1 MTEPLAAGAVRELA
15 RRHNI
20 RPSKALGQNFVMD
33 PNTIRRIVRLAEVG
47 PSDRVLEVGA
57 GFGTLTLGL
66 ASAAKE
72 VVAVEF
78 DRALMPALEEV
89 VSVVPNVRMVE
100 GDAMQLDYEDVLRG
114 EPHTFVSN
122 LPYSLAVPLI
132 TKLLEE
138 VPAITKFVATV
149 QREVGERLV
158 AEPGSKSYAA
168 VSLLVEYYCARRTLG
183 KVSPNVFWPKPSV
196 WSVIV
201 ELVRRPP
208 PVPMPI
214 AELMPVVWGAF
225 SQRRKT
231 IRNSLA
237 AWSGRSTSEVEALLR
252 EAEIDPGAR
261 AERLSIHDFAR
272 IAEAVS

>member
-1 MTEPLAAGAVRELA
+1 MTEPLPAGAVRELA

-47 PSDRVLEVGA
+47 PGDRVLEVGA

-66 ASAAKE
+66 ASVAKE

-89 VSVVPNVRMVE
+89 VSTVSNVRILE
-100 GDAMQLDYEDVLRG
+100 GDAMQLDYEDVLGG

-138 VPAITKFVATV
+138 VPAISKFVATV

-158 AEPGSKSYAA
+158 AEPGSKTYAA
-168 VSLLVEYYCARRTLG
+168 VSVLVDYYCARRTLG
-183 KVSPNVFWPKPSV
+183 KVSPNVFWPKPNV
-196 WSVIV
+196 WSVII
-201 ELVRRPP
+201 ELMRRPA
-208 PVPMPI
+208 PVRMPV
-214 AELMPVVWGAF
+214 ADLMPVVWGAF

-231 IRNSLA
+231 VRNSLA
-237 AWSGRSTSEVEALLR
+237 AWSGRPTSEMEALLL
-252 EAEIDPGAR
+252 EAGIDPGSR

-272 IAEAVS
+272 IAEAVT